1 MAEPAERKIPGR
13 AIAAARLSG
22 LLRLG
27 PFLAV
32 MGPGIITGI
41 VDDDATGITG
51 YAIAGG
57 RFGYSLLWVLIL
69 TVVTLAVVQEMAA
82 RMGAVTGKGLADL
95 IRERF
100 GVRTTAVAMLALL
113 IANVTT
119 VVAEFAGIAGAS
131 EIFGVSRY
139 VAVPAAAALVFL
151 VVVYGSYR
159 RVEVVLLTVSLVFV
173 SYVITGFMA
182 KPDWGAVGSHLVV
195 PTFHLTL
202 PYLTILIGLIGTTI
216 TPWMQ
221 FYLQS
226 SVVDKGL
233 GVREYTLVR
242 LDVWVGSFLTNFI
255 AFFIIV
261 TTAATLF
268 VHGKPADTV
277 TDVAQTLRPLAG
289 DFAARLFAIGLLN
302 ACLMAAAVLPLST
315 AYAVCEAFGWERSVN
330 RPLREAPAFFGLFAA
345 LIAVG
350 AAAVLIPG
358 VPLLTLMF
366 LPNVVAGIL
375 LPLILFLMLKLVN
388 DRRIMGSW
396 VNSPVQNV
404 IAWLATGLLIAL
416 TGIYLV
422 IAILEGVGMLTG

>member
-1 MAEPAERKIPGR
+1 
-13 AIAAARLSG
+13 
-22 LLRLG
+22 
-27 PFLAV
+27 

-69 TVVTLAVVQEMAA
+69 TLVTLAVVQEMAA

-100 GVRTTAVAMLALL
+100 GVRTTALAMLALL

-139 VAVPAAAALVFL
+139 VTVPAAAALVFV

-159 RVEVVLLTVSLVFV
+159 RVEIVLLTVSMVFI

-182 KPDWGAVGSHLVV
+182 KPDWGAVGSHFVV
-195 PTFHLTL
+195 PTFHFTL
-202 PYLTILIGLIGTTI
+202 PYLTILIGIIGTTI

-233 GVREYTLVR
+233 GEREYSLER

-330 RPLREAPAFFGLFAA
+330 RPFREAPAFFGLFAA
-345 LIAVG
+345 LIAIG

-375 LPLILFLMLKLVN
+375 LPLILFLMLRLVN

-422 IAILEGVGMLTG
+422 IAVLEGVGVLTG

>member
-1 MAEPAERKIPGR
+1 MAEQAERKVPSR
-13 AIAAARLSG
+13 AVAVARVSG

-41 VDDDATGITG
+41 VDDDATGIAG
-51 YAIAGG
+51 YAIAGA
-57 RFGYSLLWVLIL
+57 RFGYSLLWVLLL
-69 TVVTLAVVQEMAA
+69 TIVALAVVQEMAA
-82 RMGAVTGKGLADL
+82 RMGAITGKGLAAL

-100 GVRTTAVAMLALL
+100 GVRTTALAMVTLL
-113 IANVTT
+113 TANVATT
-119 VVAEFAGIAGAS
+119 VAEFAGVAGAS

-139 VAVPAAAALVFL
+139 ITVPIAAALVFL

-173 SYVITGFMA
+173 SYIITGFMA
-182 KPDWGAVGSHLVV
+182 KPDWGAVGGHFVV
-195 PTFHLTL
+195 PSFHFTL
-202 PYLTILIGLIGTTI
+202 PYLTILIGVIGTTI
-216 TPWMQ
+216 APWMQ

-233 GVREYTLVR
+233 GEREYRLER
-242 LDVWVGSFLTNFI
+242 LDVYVGSFFTSFI

-268 VHGKPADTV
+268 VHGKPADSV
-277 TDVAQTLRPLAG
+277 TDVAQILRPLAG

-302 ACLMAAAVLPLST
+302 ASLMAAVVLPLST

-345 LIAVG
+345 LIGVG

-358 VPLLTLMF
+358 VPLLTLLF
-366 LPNVVAGIL
+366 LPNVVGGIL
-375 LPLILFLMLKLVN
+375 LPVILVLMLMLVN
-388 DRRIMGSW
+388 DRKIMGSW
-396 VNSPVQNV
+396 VNSPLQNV
-404 IAWLATGLLIAL
+404 IARLTTGLLIVL
-416 TGIYLV
+416 TIIYLI
-422 IAILEGVGMLTG
+422 IAILEGVGVLTG

>member
-1 MAEPAERKIPGR
+1 
-13 AIAAARLSG
+13 
-22 LLRLG
+22 
-27 PFLAV
+27 

-82 RMGAVTGKGLADL
+82 RMGAVTGKGLAAL

-100 GVRTTAVAMLALL
+100 GVRTTALAMLALL

-119 VVAEFAGIAGAS
+119 VVAEFAGIAAAS

-139 VAVPAAAALVFL
+139 ITVPAAAALVFV

-159 RVEVVLLTVSLVFV
+159 RVEVVLLTVSMVFI

-182 KPDWGAVGSHLVV
+182 KPDWGAVGSGFVV
-195 PTFHLTL
+195 PTFHFTL
-202 PYLTILIGLIGTTI
+202 PYLTILIGIIGTTI

-233 GVREYTLVR
+233 GVREYSLVR

-330 RPLREAPAFFGLFAA
+330 RPFREAPAFFGLFAA
-345 LIAVG
+345 LIAIG

-404 IAWLATGLLIAL
+404 IARLATGLLIAL

-422 IAILEGVGMLTG
+422 IAILEGVGVVTG

>member
-1 MAEPAERKIPGR
+1 LAEPAQRKIPGS
-13 AIAAARLSG
+13 AVAAARLSG

-69 TVVTLAVVQEMAA
+69 TIVTLAVVQEMAA

-159 RVEVVLLTVSLVFV
+159 RVEVVLLTVSLVFI

-182 KPDWGAVGSHLVV
+182 KPDWGAVGGHLAV
-195 PTFHLTL
+195 PTFHFTL

-233 GVREYTLVR
+233 GVREYTLER

-330 RPLREAPAFFGLFAA
+330 RPFREAPAFFGLFAA
-345 LIAVG
+345 LIAIG

-404 IAWLATGLLIAL
+404 IARLATGLLIVL
-416 TGIYLV
+416 TGIYLF
-422 IAILEGVGMLTG
+422 IAILEGVGVLTG

>member
-1 MAEPAERKIPGR
+1 
-13 AIAAARLSG
+13 
-22 LLRLG
+22 
-27 PFLAV
+27 
-32 MGPGIITGI
+32 
-41 VDDDATGITG
+41 
-51 YAIAGG
+51 
-57 RFGYSLLWVLIL
+57 
-69 TVVTLAVVQEMAA
+69 
-82 RMGAVTGKGLADL
+82 
-95 IRERF
+95 
-100 GVRTTAVAMLALL
+100 
-113 IANVTT
+113 
-119 VVAEFAGIAGAS
+119 
-131 EIFGVSRY
+131 
-139 VAVPAAAALVFL
+139 
-151 VVVYGSYR
+151 
-159 RVEVVLLTVSLVFV
+159 
-173 SYVITGFMA
+173 MA
-182 KPDWGAVGSHLVV
+182 KPDWSAVGGHLAV
-195 PTFHLTL
+195 PTFHFTL

-233 GVREYTLVR
+233 GEREYSLVR

-330 RPLREAPAFFGLFAA
+330 RPFREAPAFFGLFAA
-345 LIAVG
+345 LIAIG

-375 LPLILFLMLKLVN
+375 LPLILFLMLRLVN

-404 IAWLATGLLIAL
+404 IARLATGLLIAL

-422 IAILEGVGMLTG
+422 IAILEGVGVVTG

>member
-1 MAEPAERKIPGR
+1 LAEPAERRIPGR
-13 AIAAARLSG
+13 AVAVARLSG
-22 LLRLG
+22 LLRLA

-69 TVVTLAVVQEMAA
+69 TIVVLAVVQEMAA

-139 VAVPAAAALVFL
+139 VTVPAAAALVFV

-159 RVEVVLLTVSLVFV
+159 RVEIVLLTVSMVFI

-182 KPDWGAVGSHLVV
+182 KPDWGAVGSHFVV
-195 PTFHLTL
+195 PTFHFTL
-202 PYLTILIGLIGTTI
+202 PYLTILIGIIGTTI

-233 GVREYTLVR
+233 GEREYSLER

-261 TTAATLF
+261 TTAATLY

-330 RPLREAPAFFGLFAA
+330 RPFREAPAFFGLFAA
-345 LIAVG
+345 LIAIG

-404 IAWLATGLLIAL
+404 IARLATGLLIAL

-422 IAILEGVGMLTG
+422 IAILEGVGVLTG

>member
-1 MAEPAERKIPGR
+1 LRGPGDRKIPGR
-13 AIAAARLSG
+13 AIAVARLSG
-22 LLRLG
+22 LLRLA

-69 TVVTLAVVQEMAA
+69 TIVVLAVVQEMAA

-100 GVRTTAVAMLALL
+100 GVRTTALAMLALL
-113 IANVTT
+113 VANVTT
-119 VVAEFAGIAGAS
+119 VVAEFAGIAGAA

-139 VAVPAAAALVFL
+139 VAVPAAAVLVFL

-159 RVEVVLLTVSLVFV
+159 RVEVVLLTVSMVFI

-182 KPDWGAVGSHLVV
+182 KPDWGAVGSHFVV
-195 PTFHLTL
+195 PTFHFTL
-202 PYLTILIGLIGTTI
+202 PYLTILIGIIGTTI

-233 GVREYTLVR
+233 GEREYALERV
-242 LDVWVGSFLTNFI
+242 DVWVGSFLTNFI

-261 TTAATLF
+261 TTAAALY

-330 RPLREAPAFFGLFAA
+330 RPFREAPAFFGLFAA
-345 LIAVG
+345 LIAIG
-350 AAAVLIPG
+350 AAVVLIPG

-404 IAWLATGLLIAL
+404 IARLATGLLIAL

-422 IAILEGVGMLTG
+422 IAILEGVGVLTG

>member
-1 MAEPAERKIPGR
+1 MVEQAERKVPAR
-13 AIAAARLSG
+13 AVAVARLSG
-22 LLRLG
+22 LLRLA

-51 YAIAGG
+51 YAIAGA
-57 RFGYSLLWVLIL
+57 RFGYSLLWVLLL
-69 TVVTLAVVQEMAA
+69 TLVALSVVQEMGA

-100 GVRTTAVAMLALL
+100 GVRITTLAMVTLL
-113 IANVTT
+113 TANVVTT
-119 VVAEFAGIAGAS
+119 VAEFAGVAAAS

-139 VAVPAAAALVFL
+139 ITVPIAAALVFL

-159 RVEVVLLTVSLVFV
+159 RVEVVLLTVSLVFL

-182 KPDWGAVGSHLVV
+182 KPDWGAVGGHFVV
-195 PTFHLTL
+195 PSFHFTL
-202 PYLTILIGLIGTTI
+202 PYLTILIGVIGTTI
-216 TPWMQ
+216 APWMQ

-233 GVREYTLVR
+233 GEREYRLER
-242 LDVWVGSFLTNFI
+242 LDVYVGSFFTNFI

-268 VHGKPADTV
+268 VHGKPADSV
-277 TDVAQTLRPLAG
+277 TDVAQILRPLAG

-302 ACLMAAAVLPLST
+302 ASLMAAVVLPLST

-345 LIAVG
+345 LIGIG

-358 VPLLTLMF
+358 VPLLTLLF
-366 LPNVVAGIL
+366 LPNVVGGIL
-375 LPLILFLMLKLVN
+375 LPVILFLMLKLVN
-388 DRRIMGSW
+388 DRKIMGSW
-396 VNSPVQNV
+396 VNSPLQNV
-404 IAWLATGLLIAL
+404 IAWLTTGLIIAL
-416 TGIYLV
+416 TIIYLS
-422 IAILEGVGMLTG
+422 IAILEGVGVLTG

>member
-1 MAEPAERKIPGR
+1 MVEQAERKVPAR
-13 AIAAARLSG
+13 AVAVARLSG
-22 LLRLG
+22 LLRLA

-51 YAIAGG
+51 YAIAGA
-57 RFGYSLLWVLIL
+57 RFGYSLLWVLLL
-69 TVVTLAVVQEMAA
+69 TLVALSVVQEMGA

-100 GVRTTAVAMLALL
+100 GVRITTLAMVTLL
-113 IANVTT
+113 TANVVTT
-119 VVAEFAGIAGAS
+119 VAEFAGVAAAS

-139 VAVPAAAALVFL
+139 ITVPIAAALVFL
-151 VVVYGSYR
+151 VVVLGSYR
-159 RVEVVLLTVSLVFV
+159 RVEVVLLTVSLVFL

-182 KPDWGAVGSHLVV
+182 KPDWGAVGGHFAV
-195 PTFHLTL
+195 PSFNFTL
-202 PYLTILIGLIGTTI
+202 PYLTILIGVIGTTI
-216 TPWMQ
+216 APWMQ

-233 GVREYTLVR
+233 GEREYR
-242 LDVWVGSFLTNFI
+242 LERMDVYVGSFLTNFI

-268 VHGKPADTV
+268 AHGKPADTV

-289 DFAARLFAIGLLN
+289 DFTARLFAIGLLN
-302 ACLMAAAVLPLST
+302 ASLMAAVVLPLST

-345 LIAVG
+345 LIVIG
-350 AAAVLIPG
+350 ATAVLIPG
-358 VPLLTLMF
+358 VPLLTLLF
-366 LPNVVAGIL
+366 LPNVVGGIL
-375 LPLILFLMLKLVN
+375 LPVILVLMLKLVN
-388 DRRIMGSW
+388 DRKIMGTW

-404 IAWLATGLLIAL
+404 IAWLTTGSLIAL
-416 TGIYLV
+416 TIIYLS
-422 IAILEGVGMLTG
+422 IAILEGVGVLTG

>member
-1 MAEPAERKIPGR
+1 LRGPAERKIPGR
-13 AIAAARLSG
+13 AIAVARLSG
-22 LLRLG
+22 LLRLA

-100 GVRTTAVAMLALL
+100 GVRTTALAMLALL

-119 VVAEFAGIAGAS
+119 VVAEFAGIAAAS

-139 VAVPAAAALVFL
+139 VTVPAAAALVFV

-159 RVEVVLLTVSLVFV
+159 RVEVVLLTVSMVFI

-195 PTFHLTL
+195 PTFHFTL

-233 GVREYTLVR
+233 GEREYSLVR

-268 VHGKPADTV
+268 AHGKPADTV

-330 RPLREAPAFFGLFAA
+330 RPFREAPAFFGLFAA
-345 LIAVG
+345 LIAIG

-358 VPLLTLMF
+358 VPLLTLLF

-404 IAWLATGLLIAL
+404 IARLATGLLIAL

-422 IAILEGVGMLTG
+422 IAVLEGVGVVTG

>member
-1 MAEPAERKIPGR
+1 M
-13 AIAAARLSG
+13 
-22 LLRLG
+22 LRLG

-51 YAIAGG
+51 YALAGA
-57 RFGYSLLWVLIL
+57 RFGYSLLWVLLL
-69 TVVTLAVVQEMAA
+69 TIVALSVVQEMGA

-100 GVRTTAVAMLALL
+100 GVRITALAMVTLL
-113 IANVTT
+113 TANVVTT
-119 VVAEFAGIAGAS
+119 VAEFAGVAGAS

-139 VAVPAAAALVFL
+139 ITVPIAAALVFL
-151 VVVYGSYR
+151 VVVFGSYR
-159 RVEVVLLTVSLVFV
+159 RVEVVLLTVSLVFL

-182 KPDWGAVGSHLVV
+182 KPDWGAVGGHFAV
-195 PTFHLTL
+195 PSFNFTL
-202 PYLTILIGLIGTTI
+202 PYLTILIGVIGTTI
-216 TPWMQ
+216 APWMQ

-233 GVREYTLVR
+233 GEREYR
-242 LDVWVGSFLTNFI
+242 LERMDVYVGSFLTNFI

-268 VHGKPADTV
+268 AHGKPADTV

-289 DFAARLFAIGLLN
+289 DFTARLFAIGLLN
-302 ACLMAAAVLPLST
+302 ASLMAAVVLPLST

-345 LIAVG
+345 LIVIG
-350 AAAVLIPG
+350 ATAVLIPG
-358 VPLLTLMF
+358 VPLLTLLF
-366 LPNVVAGIL
+366 LPNVVGGIL
-375 LPLILFLMLKLVN
+375 LPVILLLMLRLVN
-388 DRRIMGSW
+388 DRKIMGTW

-404 IAWLATGLLIAL
+404 IAWLTTGSLIAL
-416 TGIYLV
+416 TIIYLI
-422 IAILEGVGMLTG
+422 IAILEGVGVLTG